1 MSGIAHIGWRL
12 LLVLFVIGITSSDLQ
27 AKEDRITMIRSEIEI
42 MEQRLKDVEAG
53 RKGVID
59 QLQMLNRKIDLRHR
73 LINELKR
80 NVRNSTQRVAI
91 LDQKILNMDNQ
102 ISELSAG
109 LSQREDELSKLR
121 QEVGERISRLYRHMA
136 RNRAGLLLGA
146 RDLNDLFQRR
156 KYLKAVERYDRS
168 QLDLIIKKRDKIGY
182 ERNIRAEFQQKLT
195 IEQATKLSELERS
208 RNLLSQRLSEE
219 RLLANEK
226 GDKTKLL
233 TRITGDS
240 KLVRAM
246 LDERRQALQEIENEI
261 SLLDLAP
268 SKFSTKFEPSVP
280 FKQQKGQ
287 LLPPLS
293 KTKVTIPYGSNRHP
307 KLGTVT
313 MNPGIDLKA
322 SPGDQVFASAYGQV
336 TRITYL
342 RGFGNTVILDHSDG
356 YYTVYSRL
364 GSIIVQEGQVLEQGQ
379 PLGVVG
385 NAGVE
390 GDFHFEIWSSRKKQ
404 SPLKWI
410 KRN

>member
-1 MSGIAHIGWRL
+1 LSGITLTSQRI
-12 LLVLFVIGITSSDLQ
+12 VLFICLSGISSGVLW
-27 AKEDRITMIRSEIEI
+27 ANEDRIVMIRSEIEV

-59 QLQMLNRKIDLRHR
+59 QLQTLNRKIDLRHR
-73 LINELKR
+73 LINELKI
-80 NVRNSTQRVAI
+80 NVRQSSKRVRI
-91 LDQKILNMDNQ
+91 LDQKIQDMDSQ
-102 ISELSAG
+102 ITELSVN
-109 LSQREDELSKLR
+109 LSQREDELSILR

-136 RNRAGLLLGA
+136 KNRAGLLLGA

-168 QLDLIIKKRDKIGY
+168 QLELIIEKRDKIGY
-182 ERNIRAEFQQKLT
+182 ERNIRAGFQQKLT

-226 GDKTKLL
+226 NDKTKLL

-240 KLVRAM
+240 ELVRAM
-246 LDERRQALQEIENEI
+246 LDERRQAIQEIENQI
-261 SLLDLAP
+261 SLLNLAP
-268 SKFSTKFEPSVP
+268 SIFSTKFEPTVP
-280 FKQQKGQ
+280 FNEQKGR

-293 KTKVTIPYGSNRHP
+293 RTVVSIPFGKNRHP

-313 MNPGIDLKA
+313 INPGVDLKA
-322 SPGDQVFASAYGQV
+322 VPGEAVFASAYGQV

-356 YYTVYSRL
+356 FYTVYSRL
-364 GSIIVQEGQVLEQGQ
+364 GSIIVQEGQVMEQGQ
-379 PLGVVG
+379 TMGVVG
-385 NAGVE
+385 NTGVE

-404 SPLKWI
+404 SPLKWL

>member
-1 MSGIAHIGWRL
+1 
-12 LLVLFVIGITSSDLQ
+12 
-27 AKEDRITMIRSEIEI
+27 MIRSEIEV

-59 QLQMLNRKIDLRHR
+59 QLQTLNRKIDLRHR
-73 LINELKR
+73 LINELKI
-80 NVRNSTQRVAI
+80 NVRQSSKRVRI
-91 LDQKILNMDNQ
+91 LDQKIQDMDSQ
-102 ISELSAG
+102 ITELSVN
-109 LSQREDELSKLR
+109 LSQREDELSILR

-136 RNRAGLLLGA
+136 KNRAGLLLGA

-168 QLDLIIKKRDKIGY
+168 QLELIIEKRDKIGY
-182 ERNIRAEFQQKLT
+182 ERNIRAGFQQKLT

-226 GDKTKLL
+226 NDKTKLL

-240 KLVRAM
+240 ELVRAM
-246 LDERRQALQEIENEI
+246 LDERRQAIQEIENQI
-261 SLLDLAP
+261 SLLNLAP
-268 SKFSTKFEPSVP
+268 SIFSTKFEPTVP
-280 FKQQKGQ
+280 FNEQKGR

-293 KTKVTIPYGSNRHP
+293 RTVVSIPFGKNRHP

-313 MNPGIDLKA
+313 INPGVDLKA
-322 SPGDQVFASAYGQV
+322 VPGEAVFASAYGQV

-356 YYTVYSRL
+356 FYTVYSRL
-364 GSIIVQEGQVLEQGQ
+364 GSIIVQEGQVMEQGQ
-379 PLGVVG
+379 TMGVVG
-385 NAGVE
+385 NTGVE

-404 SPLKWI
+404 SPLKWL

>member
-1 MSGIAHIGWRL
+1 MSGITLTSQRI
-12 LLVLFVIGITSSDLQ
+12 VLFICLSGISSGVLW
-27 AKEDRITMIRSEIEI
+27 ANEDRIVMIRSEIEV

-59 QLQMLNRKIDLRHR
+59 QLQTLNRKIDLRHR
-73 LINELKR
+73 LINELKI
-80 NVRNSTQRVAI
+80 NVRQSSKRVRI
-91 LDQKILNMDNQ
+91 LDQKIQDMDSQ
-102 ISELSAG
+102 ITELSVN
-109 LSQREDELSKLR
+109 LSQREDELSILR

-136 RNRAGLLLGA
+136 KNRAGLLLGA

-168 QLDLIIKKRDKIGY
+168 QLELIIEKRDKIGY
-182 ERNIRAEFQQKLT
+182 ERNIRAGFQQKLT

-226 GDKTKLL
+226 NDKTKLL

-240 KLVRAM
+240 ELVRAM
-246 LDERRQALQEIENEI
+246 LDERRQAIQEIENQI
-261 SLLDLAP
+261 SLLNLAP
-268 SKFSTKFEPSVP
+268 SIFSTKFEPTVP
-280 FKQQKGQ
+280 FNEQKGR

-293 KTKVTIPYGSNRHP
+293 RTVVSIPFGKNRHP

-313 MNPGIDLKA
+313 INPGVDLKA
-322 SPGDQVFASAYGQV
+322 VPGEAVFASAYGQV

-356 YYTVYSRL
+356 FYTVYSRL
-364 GSIIVQEGQVLEQGQ
+364 GSIIVQEGQVMEQGQ
-379 PLGVVG
+379 TMGVVG
-385 NAGVE
+385 NTGVE

-404 SPLKWI
+404 SPLKWL